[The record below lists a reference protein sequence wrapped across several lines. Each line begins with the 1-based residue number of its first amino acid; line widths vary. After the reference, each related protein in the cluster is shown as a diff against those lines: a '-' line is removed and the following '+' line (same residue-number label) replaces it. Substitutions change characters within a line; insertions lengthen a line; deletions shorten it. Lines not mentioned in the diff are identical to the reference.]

1 MPSSTNDTGMPLEMN
16 ESLDFDELIH
26 QHFDTL
32 TKSGKRIASYLL
44 DNRDEATFLSAAELA
59 ARLGL
64 SEATAV
70 RFAQS
75 LGFKGFPEMRE
86 VLQTAF
92 RNRVT
97 HSVRVRERIGDLR
110 SEGDIFERLTVSE
123 IDYLTQALHTVDRDA
138 IHQAVELLQET
149 DQVFVFGLGPSV
161 TLVNLMEIR
170 LRRFGRHVVPLTTT
184 GREILESLLLM
195 TGNDLLFAIGFFDV
209 NPTLRFVLDYAKEY
223 DCRSILLTDTLGAI
237 LGDRANI
244 VLAARRGPVSAFHS
258 LTVPMTIINTLL
270 LALVQTDEERA
281 IPHLDRL
288 DELRRSY
295 TSTAGG

>member
-1 MPSSTNDTGMPLEMN
+1 MGLN
-16 ESLDFDELIH
+16 ESIDLDKLMH

-32 TKSGKRIASYLL
+32 TKSGKRIANYLL
-44 DNRDEATFLSAAELA
+44 DNQDEAAFISAAELA

-75 LGFKGFPEMRE
+75 LGFKGFPEMRA
-86 VLQTAF
+86 VLQASF

-138 IHQAVELLQET
+138 IHRAVELLQST
-149 DQVFVFGLGPSV
+149 NRVFVFGLGPSI
-161 TLVNLMEIR
+161 TLVDLLEIR
-170 LRRFGRHVVPLTTT
+170 LQRFGRHAIPLTTT

-195 TGNDLLFAIGFFDV
+195 TSDDLLFAIGFFDV
-209 NPTLRFVLDYAKEY
+209 NPTLRFVLDHAHECG
-223 DCRSILLTDTLGAI
+223 CRSILLTDTLGSI
-237 LGDRANI
+237 LGDRANV

-270 LALVQTDEERA
+270 LALVQTDQERA

-295 TSTAGG
+295 ASAAGG

>member
-1 MPSSTNDTGMPLEMN
+1 METN
-16 ESLDFDELIH
+16 ESIALDELVH
-26 QHFDTL
+26 QRFDTL
-32 TKSGKRIASYLL
+32 TKSGKRIANYLL
-44 DNRDEATFLSAAELA
+44 NNQDEVAFISAAELA

-75 LGFKGFPEMRE
+75 LGFKGFPEMRD

-92 RNRVT
+92 RSRVT

-138 IHQAVELLQET
+138 IHQAVELLQEA

-170 LRRFGRHVVPLTTT
+170 LGRFGRHVIPLTTA

-209 NPTLRFVLDYAKEY
+209 NPTLRFVLDHAKE
-223 DCRSILLTDTLGAI
+223 CGCPSMLLTDTLGSI
-237 LGDRANI
+237 LGDRANV

-258 LTVPMTIINTLL
+258 LAVPMTIINTLL
-270 LALVQTDEERA
+270 LALVQTDQERA

-295 TSTAGG
+295 ASAAGG